1 MQKLIN
7 KNSVINSEEFSSSSK
22 RNKLITCHIKGN
34 IQYNN
39 FILITYIKHK
49 DKVFSVQT
57 MKACRGSRGIAPLIL
72 NVNTKWR
79 KPLHRRLGGSQSQSE
94 HSAGEKN
101 PFNLPRI
108 EAQTIQP
115 VRVTIS
121 TMLLW
126 VPKFVYLGE
135 SLWSQCNT

>member
-1 MQKLIN
+1 M
-7 KNSVINSEEFSSSSK
+7 FSRSSK
-22 RNKLITCHIKGN
+22 RNKIITCHLKGN

-39 FILITYIKHK
+39 FIPITYIKHK

-57 MKACRGSRGIAPLIL
+57 MKAYGGSRGIAPLIL

-79 KPLHRRLGGSQSQSE
+79 KPLHRRLGRSQSRSG

-101 PFNLPRI
+101 LFTLPGI

-115 VRVTIS
+115 VRVTTS
-121 TMLLW
+121 NMLPW
-126 VPKFVYLGE
+126 VPRFVYLGE
-135 SLWSQCNT
+135 SLWNQCNI